1 VAAVYSPRR
10 RESVWER
17 IGRGSS
23 RNRTRSRVENHREAG
38 DVIREPLS
46 GRYLAP
52 SHSRASSS
60 TRTNSA
66 AANSFG
72 EGVGRK
78 SSVAMK
84 SRGADKIDYA
94 SPRSRFFRGSPRG
107 PAHPYVSIPLFPLS
121 SSPPLSPLH
130 RIITQ
135 FEFFRPLRRCNTT
148 RVGVSGVRR
157 RAYRVRHLCVKNDS
171 HVSNGAVINHRA
183 TRQELSFLSAT
194 RCRRNPFRDRAEIQ
208 AHRSA
213 TESTRQN
220 INKERERERERE
232 REEGGEEERSG
243 DRSSLGET
251 RNK

>member
-1 VAAVYSPRR
+1 
-10 RESVWER
+10 
-17 IGRGSS
+17 
-23 RNRTRSRVENHREAG
+23 
-38 DVIREPLS
+38 
-46 GRYLAP
+46 
-52 SHSRASSS
+52 
-60 TRTNSA
+60 
-66 AANSFG
+66 
-72 EGVGRK
+72 
-78 SSVAMK
+78 MK

-220 INKERERERERE
+220 INKERERERER
-232 REEGGEEERSG
+232 RGGGGGKIRRSKQPRRDAQQIDG
-243 DRSSLGET
+243 RSFAASRSIIFAEPTPHASSHATSRLVT
-251 RNK
+251 